1 MVGPFLARGDALLR
15 EEVRR
20 VWMQNFQVYGA
31 KKVWKQ
37 LNREG
42 FPVARCTVARLMSD
56 LGLRGAV
63 RGRSFKV
70 TTHAQEG
77 VERPQDLV
85 ERNFA
90 AEQPNELWVSD
101 LTYVRTG
108 HRFVYVAFVIDAFSR
123 RIVGWQISNSLR
135 SDLALDALEQAIAE
149 RLVEST
155 DRLVHHSDRGVQ
167 PRFNRSS
174 QHLRKEEEL
183 RWRQASADGRI
194 ELCVRR
200 WVHPVVPR
208 WGAGSIGRGFGKKL
222 LEGCRARSRRWQSAC
237 LPLLGRAGF
246 ANVVACHLSVF
257 VLCRGAIYRSSSEK
271 RLRFFKPAV
280 VAYVRSPGSCA
291 AHRRRSRENCGG
303 TQQREVETSSIE
315 SGPPNGMP
323 IGERSVR
330 KLPNSLRTA
339 N

>member
-1 MVGPFLARGDALLR
+1 
-15 EEVRR
+15 
-20 VWMQNFQVYGA
+20 
-31 KKVWKQ
+31 
-37 LNREG
+37 
-42 FPVARCTVARLMSD
+42 MSD

-77 VERPQDLV
+77 LERPQDLV

-167 PRFNRSS
+167 PELNRSS
-174 QHLRKEEEL
+174 Q
-183 RWRQASADGRI
+183 
-194 ELCVRR
+194 
-200 WVHPVVPR
+200 
-208 WGAGSIGRGFGKKL
+208 
-222 LEGCRARSRRWQSAC
+222 
-237 LPLLGRAGF
+237 
-246 ANVVACHLSVF
+246 
-257 VLCRGAIYRSSSEK
+257 
-271 RLRFFKPAV
+271 
-280 VAYVRSPGSCA
+280 
-291 AHRRRSRENCGG
+291 
-303 TQQREVETSSIE
+303 
-315 SGPPNGMP
+315 
-323 IGERSVR
+323 RSVSDLIVATR
-330 KLPNSLRTA
+330 STLRQEFA
-339 N
+339 SRGSSAAGC